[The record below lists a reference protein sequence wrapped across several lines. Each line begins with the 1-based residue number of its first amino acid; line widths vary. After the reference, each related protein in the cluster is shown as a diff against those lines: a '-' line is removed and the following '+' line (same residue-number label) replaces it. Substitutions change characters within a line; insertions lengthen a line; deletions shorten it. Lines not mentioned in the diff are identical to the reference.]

1 MPSEYPL
8 LLKPHL
14 VIKTLKK
21 LKTQT
26 RRVIRPEWSRCLDL
40 DDPDDRA
47 KAVACNPYGQSGDK
61 LWVRETFA
69 FGRGY
74 DGLRPSLVPQGVK
87 VAFAADG
94 DKPSWAGKWRP
105 SIHMPRWVS
114 RAILLNK
121 GVRIERIQKISGHE
135 IRAEGFSCPEHSY
148 RGCFCISACPSLR
161 EAFAKS
167 WDAINAKRGYPWKD
181 NDYVFVVDYALDE
194 SVVHT

>member
-1 MPSEYPL
+1 MPREYPL

-14 VIKTLKK
+14 VVKTLKK

-26 RRVIRPEWSRCLDL
+26 RRIIRPEWSRCLAL

-47 KAVACNPYGQSGDK
+47 QAIAQSPYGQPGDI

-74 DGLRPSLVPQGVK
+74 DGLRPGLVPKGVK
-87 VAFAADG
+87 VTYAADG
-94 DKPSWAGKWRP
+94 DKPSWAGRWRP

-121 GVRIERIQKISGHE
+121 GVRIERIQEIPCHE
-135 IRAEGFSCPEHSY
+135 IRAEGFSCPEHDFAS
-148 RGCFCISACPSLR
+148 GFCTSECPTLR
-161 EAFAKS
+161 ETFAKS

-181 NDYVFVVDYALDE
+181 NDYVFVVDFALDE
-194 SVVHT
+194 SHVHT